1 MPKILMYSVRDNEQP
16 AIQKWSKDHH
26 VTVDTTNHEFHD
38 ETVDLAKGYDG
49 IVIQQRGPISDN
61 DTIYHKLTDMGIKQI
76 TTRTA
81 GVDVINLDAAHQA
94 GLIVTNVPAY
104 SPHSVAEMSV
114 AQTMRLI
121 RNLEIVEKRSDNN
134 DYKLRG
140 PIAREIRTLTV
151 GIIGAGRIGGL
162 AARLFHALGAKVIAF
177 DPVHHEELKDVLTY
191 VDTKNEL
198 LEQADVVDIHVDL
211 NETSRGLLDADAFK
225 HMKNDAFLVNAARGP
240 VVITEALIAALQN
253 QEIAGA
259 ALDTVEGE
267 AAIFDK
273 DFQGRPIPNQNF
285 NALHAMPNVMITPH
299 IGFYT
304 NMAIQ
309 NMVEI
314 SLNDV
319 LAIID
324 GQPVQNEFK

>member
-1 MPKILMYSVRDNEQP
+1 M
-16 AIQKWSKDHH
+16 
-26 VTVDTTNHEFHD
+26 
-38 ETVDLAKGYDG
+38 
-49 IVIQQRGPISDN
+49 
-61 DTIYHKLTDMGIKQI
+61 
-76 TTRTA
+76 
-81 GVDVINLDAAHQA
+81 
-94 GLIVTNVPAY
+94 
-104 SPHSVAEMSV
+104 
-114 AQTMRLI
+114 
-121 RNLEIVEKRSDNN
+121 
-134 DYKLRG
+134 
-140 PIAREIRTLTV
+140 
-151 GIIGAGRIGGL
+151 
-162 AARLFHALGAKVIAF
+162 
-177 DPVHHEELKDVLTY
+177 TY

>member
-1 MPKILMYSVRDNEQP
+1 M
-16 AIQKWSKDHH
+16 
-26 VTVDTTNHEFHD
+26 
-38 ETVDLAKGYDG
+38 
-49 IVIQQRGPISDN
+49 
-61 DTIYHKLTDMGIKQI
+61 
-76 TTRTA
+76 
-81 GVDVINLDAAHQA
+81 
-94 GLIVTNVPAY
+94 
-104 SPHSVAEMSV
+104 
-114 AQTMRLI
+114 
-121 RNLEIVEKRSDNN
+121 
-134 DYKLRG
+134 
-140 PIAREIRTLTV
+140 
-151 GIIGAGRIGGL
+151 
-162 AARLFHALGAKVIAF
+162 
-177 DPVHHEELKDVLTY
+177 TY

-240 VVITEALIAALQN
+240 VVVTEALIAALQN

-285 NALHAMPNVMITPH
+285 NALQAMPNVMITPH

-319 LAIID
+319 LDIID
-324 GQPVQNEFK
+324 G